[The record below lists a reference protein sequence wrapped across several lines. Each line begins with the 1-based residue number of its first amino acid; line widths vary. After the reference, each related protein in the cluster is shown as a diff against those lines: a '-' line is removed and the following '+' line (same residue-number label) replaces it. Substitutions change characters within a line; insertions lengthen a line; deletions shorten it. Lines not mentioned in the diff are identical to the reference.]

1 MTATTTLLRQSAA
14 VDRPRWE
21 LWRRLATRVVTSP
34 QWMLLVCWYFA
45 LLLISAVSKYATSG
59 WGDFRRTAHA
69 GQAGWLPNLQHLIEV
84 LPRVFR
90 VYRADVLET
99 LFIIL
104 PLVVVGHI
112 VARIRLSVLAWVSLS
127 IATLIAF
134 ASWTAQSQTGVPLT
148 YSTLMISLRWG
159 AQHPGVIPAVM
170 PLSTIAFVVLLAL
183 VYGGVPAAFASP
195 WLRKGWRAPLVSN
208 VCLVLGASA
217 VSLLAL
223 AFATPGPLVPSMSQT
238 MSPAEGFWSSTI
250 VALADVDRESP
261 VNLGRPGRASV
272 LEKYRKIAYPLG
284 RAAQPNPIAS
294 LSGSRIPQFCRD
306 AQELATALRPDR

>member
-1 MTATTTLLRQSAA
+1 M
-14 VDRPRWE
+14 
-21 LWRRLATRVVTSP
+21 
-34 QWMLLVCWYFA
+34 
-45 LLLISAVSKYATSG
+45 
-59 WGDFRRTAHA
+59 
-69 GQAGWLPNLQHLIEV
+69 
-84 LPRVFR
+84 
-90 VYRADVLET
+90 
-99 LFIIL
+99 
-104 PLVVVGHI
+104 
-112 VARIRLSVLAWVSLS
+112 
-127 IATLIAF
+127 
-134 ASWTAQSQTGVPLT
+134 
-148 YSTLMISLRWG
+148 
-159 AQHPGVIPAVM
+159 
-170 PLSTIAFVVLLAL
+170 
-183 VYGGVPAAFASP
+183 
-195 WLRKGWRAPLVSN
+195 VSN

-223 AFATPGPLVPSMSQT
+223 AFATPGPLVPSMSRI